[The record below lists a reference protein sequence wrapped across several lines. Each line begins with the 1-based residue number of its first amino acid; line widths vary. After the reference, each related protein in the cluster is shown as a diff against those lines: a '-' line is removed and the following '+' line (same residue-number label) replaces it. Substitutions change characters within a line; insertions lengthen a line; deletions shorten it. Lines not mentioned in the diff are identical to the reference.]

1 MFDPAVLLRAL
12 RAESSVDE
20 ILENS
25 STGSTAV
32 DDTLPRE
39 SRFIVEDADNSDR
52 VELQRLKAEL
62 RVEKRQRKTE
72 KLLFEEELARLKKQ
86 NARRELGRKRTSRR
100 EASVNLAPLLMRL
113 LEKGG
118 NHLIQVPLD

>member
-86 NARRELGRKRTSRR
+86 NARRELGRKRT
-100 EASVNLAPLLMRL
+100 
-113 LEKGG
+113 
-118 NHLIQVPLD
+118 